1 MAAPYP
7 FTIPEAFAINAAGA
21 NRNTIPDA
29 PIGDQRASWS
39 LGYPPKTMTPV
50 VAGGKPM
57 LGPDM
62 NGVLYALSTH
72 AVYAQ
77 GGKLYNY
84 NADVVVAI
92 GGYAV
97 GTMLGSVDGSTI
109 WYCTLAGNTNDPDV
123 STTGWVAMYAYG
135 ITLIPGLNGGGGFPL
150 TPAQAS
156 RPVIVLS
163 GALVANQQI
172 WLPAQLRRWLIVN
185 ACTGAFVLTV
195 KTQAG
200 TGVAIPQGGFSA
212 PVEVWCDGTNIYN
225 VVAPITLPTSVAAT
239 PDTIALRSNVGY
251 LYATYFNQSSPL
263 ENQPMSAIFFEWN
276 SDGFHRK
283 IHPLNLQA
291 QLALANFAGQVSNAQ
306 VPQSAVT
313 QHSAAILANA
323 ALTLTPTAPT
333 AGVGTNSA
341 QVATT
346 AFANPQQLQDSNG
359 YVRFPGGVFMQWGA
373 VAVGNLPPGG
383 FTDVTVNFPQAFTA
397 LWNVQSSLL
406 DDLSAGAGGVFTP
419 VEFSR
424 TLNNT
429 SFRVRELNPG
439 TQNIVLYWFAIGV

>member
-1 MAAPYP
+1 MAVPYP
-7 FTIPEAFAINAAGA
+7 FTVPEAFAINAAGA

-39 LGYPPKTMTPV
+39 LGYPPKVMTPV

-92 GGYAV
+92 GGYSI

-123 STTGWVAMYAYG
+123 SMTGWVAMYAYS
-135 ITLIPGLNGGGGFPL
+135 ITTIPGLNGGGGFTL
-150 TPAQAS
+150 TPAQSAA
-156 RPVIVLS
+156 PVIVLS
-163 GALVANQQI
+163 GTLVANQQI

-195 KTQAG
+195 KTQG
-200 TGVAIPQGGFSA
+200 GSGVSIPQGGFSA

-225 VVAPITLPTSVAAT
+225 VVAPITLPTSVAPT

-251 LYATYFNQSSPL
+251 LYATYFNQSSSL
-263 ENQPMSAIFFEWN
+263 ENQPMTAIFFEYN

-283 IHPLNLQA
+283 ISPLNLQA
-291 QLALANFAGQVSNAQ
+291 QLALANFSGQVSNAQ
-306 VPQSAVT
+306 VPQAAVT
-313 QHSAAILANA
+313 QHSAAILNNA
-323 ALTLTPTAPT
+323 ALTGTSTAPT
-333 AGVGTNSA
+333 QGVGTNNA
-341 QVATT
+341 TIATT
-346 AFANPQQLQDSNG
+346 AFVVAQALGNGQNWANVTGARAMNTPFTNTTGRAIEVSFQGGIVANG
-359 YVRFPGGVFMQWGA
+359 SCQATCQGVACGGYSLGAALFNHCMSFVVPPGA
-373 VAVGNLPPGG
+373 VYRIDRTAGG
-383 FTDVTVNFPQAFTA
+383 ANAFT
-397 LWNVQSSLL
+397 WS
-406 DDLSAGAGGVFTP
+406 
-419 VEFSR
+419 
-424 TLNNT
+424 
-429 SFRVRELNPG
+429 EL
-439 TQNIVLYWFAIGV
+439 T